1 MKQKHITIPLLAAG
15 ILTSCIV
22 AAKVHGQT
30 SDPAL
35 NALIK
40 KGILTE
46 QEAKAALAEQE
57 EQARKAK
64 PPESDVRVFWKDG
77 LNFESADKKFK
88 SKLGGRIDI
97 GVAGFSE
104 SDEVRSIPSIGD
116 IPAGVELRRA
126 RLSLEGEYAF
136 SAPAFYKLEVDFGA
150 AARDAADSKFA
161 LKDVYLGLRKVP
173 VVGTIQA
180 GHFKEPIGLELLT
193 SGRYLTFIERAS
205 PIEALAP
212 ERNTGLM
219 LANQAFDER
228 LTWAVGTFTDVGD
241 SASGTLDS
249 DFRVDGRISGLPW
262 YDPEAKGS
270 RYLHLGVSGSYI
282 KPQNESAQYRSRP
295 EAHLAPRFVDTGLFT
310 ADNAYLFGAEAA
322 LVYGPFSLQ
331 GEYLQTWVDRPA
343 ADTASLQGYYV
354 FGSWFL
360 TGEHRA
366 YRRSDGTFDRL
377 RPKQNFSFTGGGL
390 GAWEVAARY
399 SHLDL
404 DDSGIQGGKLDDIT
418 GGLNWYL
425 NPNMKIQFNYIYSML
440 DRTVSGS
447 NHDGH
452 AHIFQM
458 LLHIDF

>member
-1 MKQKHITIPLLAAG
+1 MKQTHPTIIMLAAG
-15 ILTSCIV
+15 LLASCTL

-46 QEAKAALAEQE
+46 QEAKAALAEQQ
-57 EQARKAK
+57 EQAKKAK
-64 PPESDVRVFWKDG
+64 PSDSDVRVFWKDG

-88 SKLGGRIDI
+88 GKLSGRIDI
-97 GVAGFSE
+97 DAGVFSE
-104 SDEVRSIPSIGD
+104 SDEISSIPSIGD
-116 IPAGVELRRA
+116 IPAGVELRRV
-126 RLSLEGEYAF
+126 RLSLEGEYGLPT
-136 SAPAFYKLEVDFGA
+136 PAFYKVEVDFGA
-150 AARDAADSKFA
+150 AARDAADAKFA
-161 LKDVYLGLRKVP
+161 LKDVYLGLSKVP

-180 GHFKEPIGLELLT
+180 GHFKEPIGLELLN
-193 SGRYLTFIERAS
+193 SSRYLTFIERAT

-219 LANQAFDER
+219 LANTAFDER
-228 LTWAVGTFTDVGD
+228 LTWAAGTFTEVGD

-249 DFRVDGRISGLPW
+249 DFRVDGRVSGLPW
-262 YDPEAKGS
+262 YDPEARDS
-270 RYLHLGVSGSYI
+270 RYLHLGVSGSYM
-282 KPQNESAQYRSRP
+282 KPQNERAQFRSRP
-295 EAHLAPRFVDTGLFT
+295 EAHLAPRFVDTGLFA
-310 ADNAYLFGAEAA
+310 ADNAYLFGGEAA
-322 LVYGPFSLQ
+322 LVYGPFSVQ
-331 GEYLQTWVDRPA
+331 GEYLQTWLDTPA
-343 ADTASLQGYYV
+343 ADTASLHGYYV

-366 YRRSDGTFDRL
+366 YKRSSGTFDRQ
-377 RPKQNFSFTGGGL
+377 RPNKNFSFTDGGL

-418 GGLNWYL
+418 AGLNWYL

-447 NHDGH
+447 DHDGH
-452 AHIFQM
+452 AHIF
-458 LLHIDF
+458 LTRLHIDF